1 MIKNQLVKS
10 TAIAVSFICLFA
22 ATRPARADG
31 PPHSA
36 LQTPKA
42 SAPMVRQNQNSLSKD
57 DDFAG
62 LDLTDEQKA
71 EMAKIRQDTDGRK
84 ALVAKDTKLSP
95 DQKDAFILGYTRLEY
110 GQMFRVLN
118 PAQKKEVTK
127 RLQARRAAEQAQ
139 QKKKPQAP
147 QH

>member
-1 MIKNQLVKS
+1 
-10 TAIAVSFICLFA
+10 
-22 ATRPARADG
+22 
-31 PPHSA
+31 
-36 LQTPKA
+36 
-42 SAPMVRQNQNSLSKD
+42 MVRQNQNSLSKD